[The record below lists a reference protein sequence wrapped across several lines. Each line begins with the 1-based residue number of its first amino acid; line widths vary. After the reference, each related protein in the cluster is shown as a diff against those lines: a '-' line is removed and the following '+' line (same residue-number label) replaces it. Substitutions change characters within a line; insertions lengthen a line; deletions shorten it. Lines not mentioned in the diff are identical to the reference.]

1 MTVAHG
7 LTVTVSLPRGDPV
20 AIAARVAVSVPVAV
34 SVASA
39 IAAGNS
45 ARTRTAAS
53 TRATT
58 AACTTAP
65 ALGQRG
71 TRGHEHDGEG
81 EHEDPI
87 G

>member
-7 LTVTVSLPRGDPV
+7 LTVTVSLSRGDPV
-20 AIAARVAVSVPVAV
+20 AIAARVAVSV

-45 ARTRTAAS
+45 APTRTAAS